1 MQAES
6 LTTQHHSTK
15 QAANCREYLLL
26 IYPQSGK
33 NTNAHPRPGPI
44 ELASFEAKEVM
55 EATIIRWMHRI
66 LSTQPQFTMQIAQ
79 QRNEQGLYLR
89 IADRSVFQRM
99 ANNMRVISQY
109 LSSYGCGE
117 MQFQLKLHTA
127 VLSAVADPAYH
138 LQLAG
143 AAINYEGQYQVQSIV
158 LMKRQHARDAY
169 KQVNVFAL
177 YP

>member
-1 MQAES
+1 IISQIIILFMQAES

-66 LSTQPQFTMQIAQ
+66 L
-79 QRNEQGLYLR
+79 
-89 IADRSVFQRM
+89 
-99 ANNMRVISQY
+99 
-109 LSSYGCGE
+109 
-117 MQFQLKLHTA
+117 
-127 VLSAVADPAYH
+127 
-138 LQLAG
+138 
-143 AAINYEGQYQVQSIV
+143 
-158 LMKRQHARDAY
+158 
-169 KQVNVFAL
+169 
-177 YP
+177 